1 MNLDRRGLEIGPFDI
16 FGLTLHPT
24 LHWYGLIIVT
34 GIFCAAAVTAWMAKR
49 EGKNPQ
55 IVWDGL
61 LWVILFALIGAR
73 LWHVLF
79 PSISAER
86 DTAWYFSHF
95 FDLENGP
102 LAVWTGGMS
111 IFGGALG
118 GGLGIILYGYRH
130 RLDILSWMDLG
141 AASLPLGQAIGRW
154 GNYVNQELYGEPTD
168 LPWGIQV
175 DNPPA
180 PYSPDTHFHPLFL
193 YESIWNLLTF
203 GVLLGVWWRFRAR
216 LKKGDLVLLYM
227 ILYPAGR
234 FMLEYLRIE
243 VTRSGGV
250 NVSQVFSAGI
260 IVFGAV
266 MLAIRHR
273 KDRFRL
279 LTSNKTLTPNETPS
293 K

>member
-1 MNLDRRGLEIGPFDI
+1 MNMNLDRTGLEIGPFDI
-16 FGLTLHPT
+16 LGLTLHPT

-34 GIFCAAAVTAWMAKR
+34 GIFCAAWVTAWLAKYDDD
-49 EGKNPQ
+49 KDPQ
-55 IVWDGL
+55 TVWDGL
-61 LWVILFALIGAR
+61 LWVILFAVIGAR

-79 PSISAER
+79 PSISSER
-86 DTAWYFSHF
+86 DTAWYLSHF

-111 IFGGALG
+111 VFGGALG

-130 RLDILSWMDLG
+130 KLDIFSWMDLA

-168 LPWGIQV
+168 LPWGIRV
-175 DNPPA
+175 DNPVS
-180 PYSPDTHFHPLFL
+180 PYTASTRFHPLFL

-203 GVLLGVWWRFRAR
+203 SALMWVWWNHRRR
-216 LKKGDLVLLYM
+216 LKKGDIVLLYM

-243 VTRSGGV
+243 VTMSGGM
-250 NVSQVFSAGI
+250 NVSQVFCAVLVLFGI
-260 IVFGAV
+260 I

-273 KDRFRL
+273 HDRFRL
-279 LTSNKTLTPNETPS
+279 PDAEQTTST
-293 K
+293 